1 MLQNL
6 LMADHASA
14 IKRIR
19 QNKKRRER
27 NTARL
32 AQLKTAIKK
41 VNHAVQAKDKTK
53 AKEALS
59 ACIPLLDK
67 AKQSGL
73 LHWKNTARKISR
85 LTLRINSV

>member
-1 MLQNL
+1 MLQNP

-41 VNHAVQAKDKTK
+41 VNLAVQAKDKTK

>member
-1 MLQNL
+1 
-6 LMADHASA
+6 MADHASA
-14 IKRIR
+14 VKRIR

-32 AQLKTAIKK
+32 ARLKTAIKK
-41 VNHAVQAKDKTK
+41 VDLAVQAKDKTK

-59 ACIPLLDK
+59 ACVPLLDK

-73 LHWKNTARKISR
+73 LHWKNTARKVSR
-85 LTLRINSV
+85 LTTHVNLL